1 MSWADLENLLTNFF
15 QDVNTRNDVDP
26 PAEIW
31 RKYGGEIT
39 SLLASPDIAPQ
50 FVKMSKVSD
59 LTSPKA
65 AEVARMFLLL
75 KQRRQVGGPGK
86 PLVGK
91 IRAAVVPRRRPPFS
105 VPVISLTGEM
115 AEIASIGNNET
126 YSRFQ
131 IDGWSLV
138 LETIRRRRGLAVVA
152 PTGAGKSEVFM
163 LPLIHEIA
171 AAIRGGGNAADDPRF
186 VFIYPRVELLKDQ
199 LARIFKYVYWAQK
212 TLPQRPRSN
221 ARNLPRRHNGIIIG
235 FQFGGIGRDN
245 KTTLK
250 EPSIFRDGYF
260 EVVKECPICEEG
272 RLLVAGDKWHGVT
285 TLKCDSSGCDASFST
300 TISRECHT
308 EAKPHILVTT
318 EESLS
323 RLYLIPRREYEEY
336 LKLITGVVY
345 DEAHLH
351 YSLKGAHLYNL
362 IRNIERLGSEGG
374 NRRRI
379 ARIASSATITNP
391 GSFAAKLFYGDDS
404 RHVPVHDAQ
413 NFDSVPSGLEVIYF
427 LQPPGEEGS
436 AQPNSTMIQSVMGLG
451 HGLFAEQ
458 PPETQERAILFTE
471 SVDITKRFQAQIRDA
486 ELNTRLWSFRTD
498 LDSLFYEGR
507 RCPGTDPGRC
517 NELYMIGECWRGIIG
532 GEDCTDRDIP
542 LRLHPLTIN
551 MVSSQARSDYW
562 DGEVVVATSSLEVG
576 VDDARI
582 KATFHYLP
590 PRTVFSFI
598 QRRGRAG
605 RGRDAVA
612 YSIMVLGNDASS
624 QFYLYRRNRL
634 LSSSSYELPL
644 NAKNPVVAAMHR
656 KLATERERMGASIA
670 RRAAGSRSGV
680 QEGILE
686 WVFETLTMCPV
697 MNDLYG
703 RRLTEIGRFA
713 RAETR
718 QRGLVQWIDEETRR
732 LESFL
737 NVQWTLAEI
746 EDESPEALRVDS
758 QEIRDLVGRFLSG
771 EHALES
777 DIQERVQLLSGS
789 LGTLILAEGEA
800 EVRERLRALRLK
812 LEQVWE
818 AIRYRR
824 ETGYDPE
831 LTIWLYDFFRT
842 LGGRFQTDKHWL
854 FNYEPDV
861 IKTFLQAFFYLG
873 LATLKRS
880 SHRGCRSCTEH
891 FVPDAFFQQVKPL
904 VVELRTGNPRDDG
917 RLVQESVSDLASMFF
932 PYKTIYRYFGE
943 RERDLSVIETEV
955 VGDGPRIVG
964 GVPVITIRLRGE
976 GLRSP
981 GLFMP
986 QRIFVRPVRSNDE
999 GDGIVNIC
1007 QICFKIYGLNHTG
1020 RCHNSDLM
1028 TVKLRANPIIERV
1041 GHSAPGADREYFSR
1055 TLEFVALQGFT
1066 NVLGSEVTATKVV
1079 WNRDKGRYTFTKIRT
1094 EFRAMYEQPVAYR
1107 IPTRGIRWDM
1117 TEVLASIMGDEA
1129 LQQRMAGLGKALTP
1143 LLVLHTAAHMLYKA
1157 VSSISGVNQDV
1168 LEYAIDEGNA
1178 QAMVWERYDGGA
1190 GISEIIRESVRANPR
1205 ELYRELLASA
1215 VCPIHLEEDRTWA
1228 DQRALR
1234 QRLADQWFLPAD
1246 DPFLSV
1252 VATEADAER
1261 RSGLQAERDT
1271 AGYISCSDGCA
1282 VCVQVTYCTAGREE
1296 QVGATSRAVAEA
1308 LMRCLLRHVN
1318 TRELNRLRDENMG
1331 RNIDPP
1337 AILQDDPDKGESDV
1351 LLL

>member
-1 MSWADLENLLTNFF
+1 MSWADLEQLLNKIF
-15 QDVNTRNDVDP
+15 QEINTLNNVDP

-31 RKYGGEIT
+31 RKYRGEIT
-39 SLLASPDIAPQ
+39 SLLGASDVAPQ
-50 FVKMSKVSD
+50 FIKMSKVSD
-59 LTSPKA
+59 LISPKA

-75 KQRRQVGGPGK
+75 KQRRQVAGPGRA
-86 PLVGK
+86 LVGK
-91 IRAAVVPRRRPPFS
+91 IRAAVVPRSRPPFN
-105 VPVISLTGEM
+105 VPATSLSGESS
-115 AEIASIGNNET
+115 EIADIGHNEN

-131 IDGWSLV
+131 IEGWNLV
-138 LETIRRRRGLAVVA
+138 LDTIRRRRGLAIVA

-163 LPLIHEIA
+163 LPLIYEIA
-171 AAIRGGGNAADDPRF
+171 RAIRENGKAADDPRF

-199 LARIFKYVYWAQK
+199 LARIFKYVHWAQK
-212 TLPQRPRSN
+212 TLPSRPRSN
-221 ARNLPRRHNGIIIG
+221 ARNLTRRHNGIIIG
-235 FQFGGIGRDN
+235 FQFGGIGRDS
-245 KTTLK
+245 KTTLN
-250 EPSIFRDGYF
+250 EPAVFRDKYF

-272 RLLVAGDKWHGVT
+272 RLVAGGRWHGVT
-285 TLKCDSSGCDASFST
+285 TLKCDSSGCDAEFST

-318 EESLS
+318 EESLG

-362 IRNIERLGSEGG
+362 IRNIEKLGNEDS
-374 NRRRI
+374 NRRRL

-404 RHVPVHDAQ
+404 RPVPVHDAQ
-413 NFDSVPSGLEVIYF
+413 HFESEPSGLEVIYF
-427 LQPPGEEGS
+427 LQPPSEEGS
-436 AQPNSTMIQSVMGLG
+436 PQPSSTMIQSVMGLG

-458 PPETQERAILFTE
+458 PTDTQERAILFTE

-486 ELNTRLWSFRTD
+486 EVNTRLWSFRTI
-498 LDSLFYEGR
+498 LDDLFYQGR

-517 NELYMIGECWRGIIG
+517 SELYMIGECWRGIIG
-532 GEDCTDRDIP
+532 GENCTDRALP

-551 MVSSQARSDYW
+551 MVSSQSRSDYW
-562 DGEVVVATSSLEVG
+562 NGEVVVATSSLEVG

-605 RGRDAVA
+605 RSRDAVA
-612 YSIMVLGNDASS
+612 YSIMILGNDASS

-644 NAKNPVVAAMHR
+644 NAKNPVIAAMHK
-656 KLATERERMGASIA
+656 KLAAERERMRASIA
-670 RRAAGSRSGV
+670 RYAVGSKSGA
-680 QEGILE
+680 QEGVLE
-686 WVFETLTMCPV
+686 WVFETLTRCPV
-697 MNDLYG
+697 MNDLYA
-703 RRLTEIGRFA
+703 RKLAEIGRYSK
-713 RAETR
+713 AETR
-718 QRGLVQWIDEETRR
+718 QRGLVQWIEDETRR

-737 NVQWTLAEI
+737 NVQWTLEEI
-746 EDESPEALRVDS
+746 EDESPEDLRIDS
-758 QEIRDLVGRFLSG
+758 QEIRELVRRFLSG
-771 EHALES
+771 EHTLET
-777 DIQERVQLLSGS
+777 DIQERVQSLSGS
-789 LGTLILAEGEA
+789 IGTLILAEGDA
-800 EVRERLRALRLK
+800 EVRDRLRALRLK

-824 ETGYDPE
+824 ESGYDPE
-831 LTIWLYDFFRT
+831 LTLALYDFFRT
-842 LGGRFQTDKHWL
+842 FGGRFQTDKHWL

-861 IKTFLQAFFYLG
+861 IKTLLQAFFYLG

-880 SHRGCRSCTEH
+880 GHRGCRSCMEH

-904 VVELRTGNPRDDG
+904 VVELRTGNPRDEE

-955 VGDGPRIVG
+955 VGDRPRIEA
-964 GVPVITIRLRGE
+964 GVPVVTVRLRGE

-986 QRIFVRPVRSNDE
+986 QRIFVRPVRSNEE
-999 GDGIVNIC
+999 GDGIVKIC
-1007 QICFKIYGLNHTG
+1007 QVCYQIYGLNHTG

-1028 TVKLRANPIIERV
+1028 AVKLRATPIIERV
-1041 GHSAPGADREYFSR
+1041 GQPVTGADPEPFSR
-1055 TLEFVALQGFT
+1055 TLQFAELQGYT
-1066 NVLGSEVTATKVV
+1066 NVLGSEVTATTLL
-1079 WNRDKGRYTFTKIRT
+1079 WNNGRYQWTRIKTD
-1094 EFRAMYEQPVAYR
+1094 FRAEYQQPVAYR
-1107 IPTRGIRWDM
+1107 IPTRGIRWDLNEILPCLM
-1117 TEVLASIMGDEA
+1117 TDGA
-1129 LQQRMAGLGKALTP
+1129 LQQRMVELGKALTP
-1143 LLVLHTAAHMLYKA
+1143 ELVLHTASHMLYKA
-1157 VSSISGVNQDV
+1157 ISSISGVNQDV
-1168 LEYAIDEGNA
+1168 LEYAIDEGNGL
-1178 QAMVWERYDGGA
+1178 AMVWERYDGGA
-1190 GISEIIRESVRANPR
+1190 GISEIIRESVRNNPR
-1205 ELYRELLASA
+1205 DLYRELLAAA
-1215 VCPIHLEEDRTWA
+1215 VCPIHLEEDRSWA
-1228 DQRALR
+1228 DQDELKR
-1234 QRLADQWFLPAD
+1234 RLANQWFLPED
-1246 DPFLSV
+1246 DPFLVV

-1261 RSGLQAERDT
+1261 RSGLQQERDT
-1271 AGYISCSDGCA
+1271 AGYISCVDGCA
-1282 VCVQVTYCTAGREE
+1282 VCVQVTYCTAGRDE
-1296 QVGATSRAVAEA
+1296 QVAATSRAIAES

-1318 TRELNRLRDENMG
+1318 TRELNRLRDENIT

-1337 AILQDDPDKGESDV
+1337 AILQVDPDKGEFDV